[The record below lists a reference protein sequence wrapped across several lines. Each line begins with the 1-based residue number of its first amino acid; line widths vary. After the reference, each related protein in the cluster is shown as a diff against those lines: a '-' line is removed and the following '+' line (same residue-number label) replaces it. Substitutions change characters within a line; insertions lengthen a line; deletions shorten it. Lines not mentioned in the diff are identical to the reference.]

1 MQTDNFMQTSK
12 KLKGGLVRKLINTGK
27 GVKDVNL
34 SKILNEDPNSS
45 IQAELGAGGGVGT
58 STPTNTDPKTPQ

>member
-1 MQTDNFMQTSK
+1 MQTDSFMQTSK

-45 IQAELGAGGGVGT
+45 L
-58 STPTNTDPKTPQ
+58 

>member
-45 IQAELGAGGGVGT
+45 LQAELGVGGGVGT
-58 STPTNTDPKTPQ
+58 SIPTNKDSKTP

>member
-45 IQAELGAGGGVGT
+45 L
-58 STPTNTDPKTPQ
+58 

>member
-45 IQAELGAGGGVGT
+45 LQAELAAGGGVGT
-58 STPTNTDPKTPQ
+58 STPTNKDPKTPQ